1 MWWIAGRITVGS
13 FDNNKITF
21 RNRHL
26 QLGGDFFMS
35 KSINKERMIEMKK
48 EEKYYQIYR
57 IHLLNG
63 EVIEASEEYD
73 LPVEKGL
80 VGKFQKAD
88 DNKIFEIGD
97 AVSGVFYIP
106 KRSILFIATG
116 EVKKGWC

>member
-1 MWWIAGRITVGS
+1 M
-13 FDNNKITF
+13 FE
-21 RNRHL
+21 
-26 QLGGDFFMS
+26 
-35 KSINKERMIEMKK
+35 KERMIEMKK

-88 DNKIFEIGD
+88 DNKVF

>member
-1 MWWIAGRITVGS
+1 
-13 FDNNKITF
+13 
-21 RNRHL
+21 
-26 QLGGDFFMS
+26 
-35 KSINKERMIEMKK
+35 MKK

-88 DNKIFEIGD
+88 DTK
-97 AVSGVFYIP
+97 YL
-106 KRSILFIATG
+106 K
-116 EVKKGWC
+116 

>member
-1 MWWIAGRITVGS
+1 
-13 FDNNKITF
+13 
-21 RNRHL
+21 
-26 QLGGDFFMS
+26 MS

-88 DNKIFEIGD
+88 DNKVFEIGD
-97 AVSGVFYIP
+97 P
-106 KRSILFIATG
+106 RKRSSGYPYPQKAKEQTEEEISKEQGGI
-116 EVKKGWC
+116 E

>member
-1 MWWIAGRITVGS
+1 MP
-13 FDNNKITF
+13 KI
-21 RNRHL
+21 
-26 QLGGDFFMS
+26 
-35 KSINKERMIEMKK
+35 INKERMIEVKK

-63 EVIEASEEYD
+63 EVIEASEEYG

-97 AVSGVFYIP
+97 AVSGVFYLLPSNIEL
-106 KRSILFIATG
+106 SGL
-116 EVKKGWC
+116 EVRLINAISRERVLTTCIS

>member
-1 MWWIAGRITVGS
+1 M
-13 FDNNKITF
+13 FQN
-21 RNRHL
+21 
-26 QLGGDFFMS
+26 
-35 KSINKERMIEMKK
+35 ERMIEMKK

-88 DNKIFEIGD
+88 DNKVFEIGD
-97 AVSGVFYIP
+97 AVSGLLYV
-106 KRSILFIATG
+106 LFIATG

>member
-1 MWWIAGRITVGS
+1 
-13 FDNNKITF
+13 
-21 RNRHL
+21 
-26 QLGGDFFMS
+26 
-35 KSINKERMIEMKK
+35 MKK

-88 DNKIFEIGD
+88 DNKIFQIGD
-97 AVSGVFYIP
+97 AESRMLNVP
-106 KRSILFIATG
+106 KRSILIIATAD
-116 EVKKGWC
+116 VKKGRC

>member
-1 MWWIAGRITVGS
+1 
-13 FDNNKITF
+13 
-21 RNRHL
+21 
-26 QLGGDFFMS
+26 MS

-73 LPVEKGL
+73 LPAEKGL

-116 EVKKGWC
+116 EIKKGWC

>member
-1 MWWIAGRITVGS
+1 
-13 FDNNKITF
+13 
-21 RNRHL
+21 
-26 QLGGDFFMS
+26 MS
-35 KSINKERMIEMKK
+35 KIINKERMIEMKK

-57 IHLLNG
+57 IHLRNG

-116 EVKKGWC
+116 EVRKGWC

>member
-1 MWWIAGRITVGS
+1 
-13 FDNNKITF
+13 
-21 RNRHL
+21 
-26 QLGGDFFMS
+26 MS

-63 EVIEASEEYD
+63 EVIEASEEYA

-97 AVSGVFYIP
+97 AVSGVFYFP

>member
-1 MWWIAGRITVGS
+1 MWWIVGRITVGS

-35 KSINKERMIEMKK
+35 GSINKERMIEMKK

-80 VGKFQKAD
+80 VRRYLRKHRRYLQKEMLIVVYIRKVRSGINLAG
-88 DNKIFEIGD
+88 NMLL
-97 AVSGVFYIP
+97 AV
-106 KRSILFIATG
+106 
-116 EVKKGWC
+116 

>member
-1 MWWIAGRITVGS
+1 M
-13 FDNNKITF
+13 FE
-21 RNRHL
+21 
-26 QLGGDFFMS
+26 
-35 KSINKERMIEMKK
+35 KERMIEMKK

-88 DNKIFEIGD
+88 DNKVFEIGD

-106 KRSILFIATG
+106 KRSILFYSDRRGQEGLVLI
-116 EVKKGWC
+116 WRSR

>member
-1 MWWIAGRITVGS
+1 
-13 FDNNKITF
+13 
-21 RNRHL
+21 
-26 QLGGDFFMS
+26 
-35 KSINKERMIEMKK
+35 MKK

-88 DNKIFEIGD
+88 DNKIF
-97 AVSGVFYIP
+97 ALCSKTQHPFYSDRRGQEGMVLIW
-106 KRSILFIATG
+106 RSR
-116 EVKKGWC
+116 

>member
-1 MWWIAGRITVGS
+1 MP
-13 FDNNKITF
+13 
-21 RNRHL
+21 
-26 QLGGDFFMS
+26 

-97 AVSGVFYIP
+97 AVSGLLYVP

>member
-1 MWWIAGRITVGS
+1 
-13 FDNNKITF
+13 
-21 RNRHL
+21 
-26 QLGGDFFMS
+26 MS

-73 LPVEKGL
+73 LHVEKVL
-80 VGKFQKAD
+80 VGKFKKE
-88 DNKIFEIGD
+88 DNNKVLEIGD
-97 AVSGVFYIP
+97 AVSGLLYVP

>member
-1 MWWIAGRITVGS
+1 
-13 FDNNKITF
+13 
-21 RNRHL
+21 
-26 QLGGDFFMS
+26 MS

-88 DNKIFEIGD
+88 NLRDIRL
-97 AVSGVFYIP
+97 Y
-106 KRSILFIATG
+106 RRRR
-116 EVKKGWC
+116 GWRWT

>member
-1 MWWIAGRITVGS
+1 
-13 FDNNKITF
+13 
-21 RNRHL
+21 
-26 QLGGDFFMS
+26 MS

-63 EVIEASEEYD
+63 E
-73 LPVEKGL
+73 L

-88 DNKIFEIGD
+88 NNKVFEIGD
-97 AVSGVFYIP
+97 AVSGLLYVP

>member
-1 MWWIAGRITVGS
+1 M
-13 FDNNKITF
+13 FE
-21 RNRHL
+21 
-26 QLGGDFFMS
+26 
-35 KSINKERMIEMKK
+35 KERMIEMKK

-73 LPVEKGL
+73 LPAEKGL

-97 AVSGVFYIP
+97 AVSGVIYIP

-116 EVKKGWC
+116 EGQEGLVLIWKSR

>member
-1 MWWIAGRITVGS
+1 
-13 FDNNKITF
+13 
-21 RNRHL
+21 
-26 QLGGDFFMS
+26 
-35 KSINKERMIEMKK
+35 MKK

-88 DNKIFEIGD
+88 DNKIFERGD
-97 AVSGVFYIP
+97 DVSGLYCLQQKAERRIH
-106 KRSILFIATG
+106 
-116 EVKKGWC
+116 